1 MFQVDDV
8 AGARRM
14 MQGIVR
20 KYGNYAEAHAA
31 LAAVNWSQAGGSVRG
46 LPTCMF
52 GAGCC
57 RAGASAAPAYKPRQK
72 HSL

>member
-31 LAAVNWSQAGGSVRG
+31 LAAVNWSQVGGSVRG

-52 GAGCC
+52 GAG
-57 RAGASAAPAYKPRQK
+57 
-72 HSL
+72 